1 MPVVHAWGARVGC
14 LPTKASE
21 VGWNVIATYLHEI
34 FFFFLQPLI
43 GFTVL
48 FKIRA
53 FSTFLLFF
61 SQVTN
66 AQLEA
71 LRIEN
76 RHLRDTALNEQLTVS
91 EHTFRTCKSEI
102 FFPCIFVHLI

>member
-1 MPVVHAWGARVGC
+1 MV
-14 LPTKASE
+14 K
-21 VGWNVIATYLHEI
+21 
-34 FFFFLQPLI
+34 
-43 GFTVL
+43 
-48 FKIRA
+48 FKIGLVLV
-53 FSTFLLFF
+53 FI

-91 EHTFRTCKSEI
+91 QSSGRVQEQSR
-102 FFPCIFVHLI
+102 FFYSFVPYMAGNL